1 MAVVAPGAPV
11 SVGAVCF
18 EQAENKN
25 ALAAIRSGRVEAIGF
40 FTSDSFLELLKLLK
54 LLKFILSFDPAYVGS

>member
-1 MAVVAPGAPV
+1 VAAPGAPV

-25 ALAAIRSGRVEAIGF
+25 AVAAKRSGRVEAIRF
-40 FTSDSFLELLKLLK
+40 FIGDFTLELLKLL
-54 LLKFILSFDPAYVGS
+54 ILS